1 MAKLL
6 SNSNITIT
14 KTWFQQ
20 PNGFTYPLSI
30 RVPTLSSLNGK
41 RIPVAILLHGLGGEG
56 QSFLNEWNSILP
68 DHILIAPT
76 GYQNSWNIAHE
87 PSKAPDV
94 GMLQELCT
102 KLKTYENVDGTKIRL
117 VGFSN
122 GAALCNRAYVSLDE
136 SGVDQ
141 IVTIATPFGG
151 MMYRNNNFYIPA
163 NESSTGVNVS
173 NYPFIKVPYKPRKFI
188 SFHGLTEDIIPY
200 AGGPHSFGYTFL
212 SAQASAYAVA
222 KSQGYNP
229 LLPQIPDNVGAADI
243 GGTFKYTYDTPYGD
257 VLHYKYPEGHIITAS
272 IKQLVQNNFTFIHQ
286 NQPDAPSAIPSTKWN
301 ANKLDIVDVG
311 GTYPSVTNF
320 VFDGQT
326 VTATSDGDPYPALA
340 GQQFTNTGVR
350 TFGVN
355 PNVIKDQNY
364 KFKFKNRAG
373 ENTANP
379 QPTQLGGMGIF
390 ANGVLAT
397 NPSAGDHA
405 LPGTNEFPPI
415 GFNYNAS
422 HLGLAYGVDQAG
434 GHPELNGSY
443 HYHNGSFLYSAW
455 NTNKIYATNSYYN
468 LTNFNGDKF
477 RHIDGHSKIIG
488 YCFDGY
494 PIYGPYGYTT
504 ATDMNTP
511 IIQMTSSY
519 KVFPN
524 DNHRPRDT
532 RYDKTVEIEGVGT
545 ITLDAGSFIQDFEFK
560 EGFGTL
566 DRYNGRYAVTPDF
579 PNGTYAYFLT
589 FEKTTTDV
597 GIASVK
603 PSYPYIFGNET
614 KQNRSLIQEV
624 DQATLD
630 ASLLQSALW
639 NVPTGTKLTNLIERS
654 VVDIKMPLANGV
666 TPKLE
671 VISGSLPAGTRIEGT
686 SVVGTVYE
694 VAYDKIFTATIRAT
708 HKGLWEDRTIEFA
721 VTGPDDPVWNTPAGD
736 LAIGPNNTYYILD
749 SAQINF
755 QLAATDTDLPAGD
768 ELSFFIAEGD
778 GTLPPGITMS
788 ESGLLTGITD
798 PLLSL
803 DKRFI
808 AGGYDQDDYGY
819 GSLPLDYGTVSSN
832 GFSSFFYDSQN
843 YDYNEPTVNPRKL
856 NRYYPFRVTVTDGES
871 FVKREFQIY
880 VVGDDY
886 LKADNTLLTASSG
899 VFKAD
904 NTNVRQPTWIT
915 PGNLGFRR
923 ANNYQTIY
931 LDVVDNTTLEG
942 LMTFTLEDVNDDG
955 TKSTLPPG
963 LLLDSK
969 LGELVGNIP
978 YQTAVTKDYKFT
990 VRATRITT
998 DLENVSI
1005 FGTFYEDTLMG
1016 NTSFK
1021 IGKTNLTG
1029 ATDGVNDLFELNN
1042 RQILLGNSL
1051 YKVTN
1056 VDDSNTLYDII
1067 FVDQTIAPS
1076 ISLVPSRSAMPGQS
1090 YAFIN
1095 RLNQTQKEKY
1105 SQRFLKF
1112 TETEQYKIAS
1122 ITPYIE
1128 YEITQLSPADDEIYP
1143 VGIPRDIELSTN
1155 YFVGDFVK
1163 NTTETGGNGFIYRC
1177 TTAHTVQSAGTTV
1190 NGVTQLVFTDANWT
1204 QVAETVSGMNVAD
1217 RVIATKQ
1224 VLEADYKGTA
1234 YVQVMNDEVTRWRIH
1249 VPSTATSRIISNI
1262 KRHFATDDSTL
1273 LDVRLLRDN
1282 EDRITFDVNLTRQL
1296 TQGNNYGIGL
1306 FKGDGFSEDII
1317 VANSKDIPST
1327 TKTFTLKVIGEI
1339 DSTVKW
1345 ITNANLG
1352 NIPANYIS
1360 NLKVEAQTTVP
1371 DTRMFYT
1378 IKLGKLPFGM
1388 SLSPDGEIL
1397 GDAQQFGVPGNLGLT
1412 TFEKKAVSWDGVLP
1426 GDTTFDRN
1434 YKFTVSA
1441 RDRFLYT
1448 EIEREFT
1455 LTVTDIDPKKYTDIY
1470 MRPLLT
1476 DEQRALYANFIS
1488 DRTIFDPDKIY
1499 RAQDTN
1505 YGLRTNIE
1513 MLVYAG
1519 IESKKIEN
1527 FVAAAAKNHKRK
1539 KYILG
1544 DFKSA
1549 KATTGIGSTSKD
1561 IYEVVYIEVIDPAN
1575 AKKGKTK
1582 TNFEIATKS
1591 EITVDSIAYSP
1602 KDDEQ
1607 RFRSGYDALPV
1618 YTRGVTKF
1626 VFEESEDSLIIQT
1639 RDSSDSSENQ
1649 FVNTDMNDF
1658 EVTLKGG
1665 GSTIV
1670 VLELTD
1676 SEPLR
1681 LRPKTNPITIDS
1693 DAVKVSQGLDNKR
1706 YISSIDNMRN
1716 NIKLIGSNDRNYLPL
1731 WMRTP
1736 QAGFQELD
1744 YVTAIPVCYCKPGQ
1758 SADIL
1763 RNITLSGFDPKK
1775 ITFDIDRYIVK
1786 STEDIN
1792 DERYIMFANYQFN
1805 V

>member
-20 PNGFTYPLSI
+20 PTGFTYPIAI

-41 RIPVAILLHGLGGEG
+41 RIPVAILLHGLGGSG
-56 QSFLNEWNSILP
+56 QTELNSWNSILP

-76 GYQNSWNIAHE
+76 GYLNSWNTHHE
-87 PSKAPDV
+87 ESKAPDLS
-94 GMLQELCT
+94 MLQELCA
-102 KLKTYENVDGTKIRL
+102 KLKAYENVDGSKIRII
-117 VGFSN
+117 GFSN
-122 GAALCNRAYVSLDE
+122 GAALANRAYISLDE
-136 SGVDQ
+136 SGIDQ
-141 IVTIATPFGG
+141 IVTIATTFSTL
-151 MMYRNNNFYIPA
+151 MYREGNFHIPT
-163 NESSTGVNVS
+163 NEISTGTSTTNFPVIRL
-173 NYPFIKVPYKPRKFI
+173 PFKPRKFI
-188 SFHGLTEDIIPY
+188 NFHGLTDGGFPY
-200 AGGPHSFGYTFL
+200 AGGFKTEFGYTFL

-229 LLPQIPDNVGAADI
+229 LLPQIPDNVGAADV

-257 VLHYKYPEGHIITAS
+257 VLHYKYPEGHEVTAA
-272 IKQLVQNNFTFIHQ
+272 IKTLVSSNFAFIH
-286 NQPDAPSAIPSTKWN
+286 NDQPDAPSAISKTKWIPGTLNISDTTGIYPST
-301 ANKLDIVDVG
+301 
-311 GTYPSVTNF
+311 TEFTT
-320 VFDGQT
+320 DGQT
-326 VTATSDGDPYPALA
+326 VTAISNGDPYPALA
-340 GQQFTNTGVR
+340 GQEFTNTSVR
-350 TFGVN
+350 SFGVN
-355 PNVIKDQNY
+355 PNFIKDQDY

-397 NPSAGDHA
+397 NPSAGDHS
-405 LPGTNEFPPI
+405 LPNTNEFPPI

-422 HLGLAYGVDQAG
+422 HLGVAYGVDQAG

-443 HYHNGSFLYSAW
+443 HYHNGSFLYNAW
-455 NTNKIYATNSYYN
+455 NNNKVYSSNSYYN
-468 LTNFNGDKF
+468 LTDFNGDKF

-504 ATDMNTP
+504 ATDINTP
-511 IIQMTSSY
+511 VIQMTSSY

-524 DNHRPRDT
+524 DNHRPRDCG
-532 RYDKTVEIEGVGT
+532 YDKTVTIENVGT

-566 DRYNGRYAVTPDF
+566 DRYNGRYTITPDF
-579 PNGTYAYFLT
+579 PDGTYAYFLT
-589 FEKTTTDV
+589 FEKTTENI
-597 GIASVK
+597 GINAVK

-614 KQNRSLIQEV
+614 KQNRSLIQDV
-624 DQATLD
+624 DQNTLD
-630 ASLLQSALW
+630 TRLLQSALW

-666 TPKLE
+666 TPTLE

-736 LAIGPNNTYYILD
+736 LSIGPNNTYYILD
-749 SAQINF
+749 SARINF
-755 QLAATDTDLPAGD
+755 QLSATDTDLPAGD

-803 DKRFI
+803 DKRFEG
-808 AGGYDQDDYGY
+808 GGYDQDDYGY

-904 NTNVRQPTWIT
+904 NTNIRQPTWIT
-915 PGNLGFRR
+915 PGDLGFRR

-931 LDVVDNTTLEG
+931 LDVVDNNTLEG
-942 LMTFTLEDVNDDG
+942 IMTFTLEDVNDDG
-955 TKSTLPPG
+955 SKSIVPPG
-963 LLLDSK
+963 LVLDSK

-978 YQTAVTKDYKFT
+978 YQTAVTNDYKFT

-998 DLENVSI
+998 DLESVSI
-1005 FGTFYEDTLMG
+1005 AGTFYEDTLMG

-1021 IGKTNLTG
+1021 IGKINLTG
-1029 ATDGVNDLFELNN
+1029 SLDGVNDLFELNG
-1042 RQILLGNSL
+1042 RQILLGNNL

-1056 VDDSNTLYDII
+1056 VDDSNTAYDVI

-1076 ISLVPSRSAMPGQS
+1076 ISLVPSRTATIGQS
-1090 YAFIN
+1090 YAFVN
-1095 RLNQTQKEKY
+1095 RLNQIEKEKY
-1105 SQRFLKF
+1105 NQRFLKF
-1112 TETEQYKIAS
+1112 SETEQYKIVS

-1128 YEITQLSPADDEIYP
+1128 YEIQQLSPADDEIYP
-1143 VGIPRDIELSTN
+1143 VGIPRDITVGTN
-1155 YFVGDFVK
+1155 YFVGDIVK
-1163 NTTETGGNGFIYRC
+1163 NITATGGNGFIYRC
-1177 TTAHTVQSAGTTV
+1177 TVAHTVVA
-1190 NGVTQLVFTDANWT
+1190 NGNNHTFTAANWT
-1204 QVAETVSGMNVAD
+1204 QIAETVNTMSVAD
-1217 RVIATKQ
+1217 RVQATKQ
-1224 VLEADYKGTA
+1224 VLESAYNGTA
-1234 YVQVMNDEVTRWRIH
+1234 YVQVMNDEITRWRIH
-1249 VPSTATSRIISNI
+1249 VPSTATSRIVSNI
-1262 KRHFATDDSTL
+1262 KSHFATDDSTL

-1282 EDRITFDVNLTRQL
+1282 EDRITFDINLAKQL

-1306 FKGDGFSEDII
+1306 FKGEGFSEDII

-1327 TKTFTLKVIGEI
+1327 TKTFTIKIIGEI

-1345 ITNANLG
+1345 ITNKNLG
-1352 NIPANYIS
+1352 SIPANYIS
-1360 NLKVEAQTTVP
+1360 NLKVEAETTVP
-1371 DTRMFYT
+1371 DTRMLYT
-1378 IKLGKLPFGM
+1378 IKTGKLPFGM

-1397 GDAQQFGVPGNLGLT
+1397 GNAQQFGVPGDLGLT
-1412 TFEKKAVSWDGVLP
+1412 TFEKKAVTWDGVLP
-1426 GDTTFDRN
+1426 GDTSFDRE
-1434 YKFTVSA
+1434 YKFTVNA

-1448 EIEREFT
+1448 EIDRKFT

-1470 MRPLLT
+1470 MRPLLN
-1476 DEQRALYANFIS
+1476 DSERLLYANFIS
-1488 DRTIFDPDKIY
+1488 DRTIFEPEKIY
-1499 RAQDTN
+1499 RAQDPN
-1505 YGLRTNIE
+1505 FGIKTNIE

-1519 IESKKIEN
+1519 IEAKKIEN
-1527 FVAAAAKNHKRK
+1527 FVSAAAKNHKRK

-1549 KATTGIGSTSKD
+1549 KATTGIGSTAKD

-1582 TNFEIATKS
+1582 TNFEITTKN

-1626 VFEESEDSLIIQT
+1626 IFEESEDSLIIQT

-1665 GSTIV
+1665 SSTTV
-1670 VLELTD
+1670 TLELTD

-1693 DAVKVSQGLDNKR
+1693 DAVRVSQGLDNKR

-1716 NIKLIGSNDRNYLPL
+1716 NIKNIGSNDRNYLPL
-1731 WMRTP
+1731 WMRTS
-1736 QAGFQELD
+1736 QTGFQELD
-1744 YVTAIPVCYCKPGQ
+1744 YVTAIPICYCKPGQ

-1763 RNITLSGFDPKK
+1763 KNIKDNGFDPKN
-1775 ITFDIDRYIVK
+1775 INFDIDRYIVK
-1786 STEDIN
+1786 STEDIK
-1792 DERYIMFANYQFN
+1792 DERYILFANYQFN